1 MAIGVVFNPRAGRNR
16 RDPFAA
22 ERMKRLLGDHG
33 VVSAQASLDE
43 LSRAAEDF
51 RRQGIDVLAIAGGDG
66 TNHVTITHF
75 AAVYGDSPLP
85 KLALL
90 RGGTMNTVADSLSLP
105 RGKPEGLLDRL
116 LRKYLEKPA
125 IDTVEQW
132 TLSVE
137 GQLGF
142 LWGLG
147 VVQQFLREYYDMG
160 APSPKTAALTLAKG
174 IGSTFMRGEM
184 YQRLNEGVRCE
195 VEHDAGL
202 WPERNW
208 FTVAAG
214 TIPDIGLGFKP
225 FHRAPKAPGFVNLL
239 GITTN
244 AMGFVMDLPK
254 VFRGMPMRED
264 RAQDALVTRLTVR
277 AKQDGPLRYMIDG
290 DVRTH
295 DANEMTVSIGRR
307 VAIVR

>member
-16 RDPFAA
+16 RDPRAA
-22 ERMKRLLGDHG
+22 ERMKRMLGDHG
-33 VVSAQASLDE
+33 VVSAPESLDE
-43 LSRAAEDF
+43 LARAAEDF

-66 TNHVTITHF
+66 TNHVTLTQF

-116 LRKYLEKPA
+116 LRKYLEKPT

-147 VVQQFLREYYDMG
+147 VVPQFLREYYDTG
-160 APSPKTAALTLAKG
+160 APSQKTAAITLAKG
-174 IGSTFMRGEM
+174 VGSTLVRGEM
-184 YQRLNEGVRCE
+184 YRRLSEGVRCE
-195 VEHDAGL
+195 VEHDAGV
-202 WPERNW
+202 WTERDW
-208 FTVAAG
+208 FTVTAG
-214 TIPDIGLGFKP
+214 TIADIGLGFKP
-225 FHRAPKAPGFVNLL
+225 FHRAPKAPGFVHLL
-239 GITTN
+239 GVTTN
-244 AMGFVMDLPK
+244 AMGFVLDLPK
-254 VFRGMPMRED
+254 IFRARPMRED

-277 AKQDGPLRYMIDG
+277 ANKGPLRYMIDG

-295 DANEMTVSIGRR
+295 ESNEMTVRIGRP